1 MPQRLSD
8 LTLNRV
14 ALVDSPAN
22 KGARILLWK
31 REGDGGSLLSKFK
44 SLFGIT
50 KDGETVQLDP
60 ATMAAIT
67 PIDQAVKAL
76 AKVYQSILTTDAI
89 DKIAAVKK
97 AVSDFRAHVAKIEGA
112 NDDDVVAAL
121 STAGLSLTPD
131 EVVKN
136 SKEIEKMDALKKA
149 LGLPE
154 TATEADVL
162 KAIEANALAAKRG
175 ASVQKMSVDA
185 RAHYAAL
192 PDDKKAGFADMSQAE
207 QDAAAEE
214 AKKKPTAKSDDQVR
228 LEKAEKTAADALAE
242 VAKLQDKDALSDVVK
257 RVTPLTMIG
266 KADDIGALI
275 HKMAKVDKAAAEQ
288 IEAIFKALNER
299 LAKSA
304 LFTEN
309 GSSRNGI
316 TKATEE
322 IQKLAEEMVRK
333 DAKVSI
339 EKARMEVRKSNP
351 DLKKREDEERK
362 ELSRAA

>member
-1 MPQRLSD
+1 M
-8 LTLNRV
+8 
-14 ALVDSPAN
+14 VDSPAN

-31 REGDGGSLLSKFK
+31 REGDSGSIVSKFK
-44 SLFGIT
+44 SLFGVT
-50 KDGETVQLDP
+50 KDGDTVQLDP
-60 ATMAAIT
+60 ATFAAVDPIT
-67 PIDQAVKAL
+67 KAVKAL
-76 AKVYQSILTTDAI
+76 AKVYQSILTTSGV

-97 AVSDFRAHVAKIEGA
+97 AVADFRAHVAKIDGA
-112 NDDDVVAAL
+112 TDDDVDAAL

-136 SKEIEKMDALKKA
+136 SKEIEDMDALKKA

-175 ASVQKMSVDA
+175 ASVQKMSADA
-185 RAHYAAL
+185 RTHYDAL

-214 AKKKPTAKSDDQVR
+214 AKKKPTKKSDDQIR

-242 VAKLQDKDALSDVVK
+242 VAKLQDKDALSDVIK

-266 KADDIGALI
+266 KADDIGAII
-275 HKMAKVDKAAAEQ
+275 HKVAKIDKATAEA
-288 IEAIFKALNER
+288 IEALFKALNER

-304 LFTEN
+304 LFGET

-316 TKATEE
+316 TKATDE
-322 IQKLAEEMVRK
+322 IQKLADEMIRK
-333 DAKVSI
+333 DAKMTI
-339 EKARMEVRKSNP
+339 EKARMEVRKANP
-351 DLKKREDEERK
+351 ELKKREDEERK